1 MARHTVTRCDTVH
14 LNTSNEASTT
24 SFLER
29 YYESMIRFAKSS
41 LALMPAVA
49 VVVAL
54 GACSS
59 SSSAPAETLPVD
71 IGLEVHAVS
80 GLKFDKTT
88 YEAVAGD
95 ITVGYI
101 NEDSI
106 RHTLVVVQ
114 DETIVSGFELKV
126 NQNGDIDS
134 GSVTLAAGNYVLF
147 CTVPGPQNMK
157 ADLTVK

>member
-1 MARHTVTRCDTVH
+1 
-14 LNTSNEASTT
+14 
-24 SFLER
+24 
-29 YYESMIRFAKSS
+29 MIRFAKSS
-41 LALMPAVA
+41 FALMSLVAYGLALP
-49 VVVAL
+49 
-54 GACSS
+54 ACSS
-59 SSSAPAETLPVD
+59 SSSAPAETLPAD

-88 YEAVAGD
+88 YEVVAGD

-114 DETIVSGFELKV
+114 GDTKVSGFELKV
-126 NQNGDIDS
+126 NKKGDIDS
-134 GSVTLAAGNYVLF
+134 GSVNLAAGNYVLF
-147 CTVPGPQNMK
+147 CTVPGHQNMK